1 VTMWRYVDGMDR
13 SFLLLIAVASAMTFT
28 AVFAL
33 SGGSEPSASAAPAVA
48 VEYADC
54 DAVRAAG
61 KAPLQRGQPGFRDS
75 WDVDGDGVVC
85 AASSTPV
92 SQPSGAGGS
101 SDAPPPNYQPS
112 YQIEG
117 APIPVHQLG

>member
-1 VTMWRYVDGMDR
+1 MDR
-13 SFLLLIAVASAMTFT
+13 SFLLLIAGASALTFT

-33 SGGSEPSASAAPAVA
+33 SGGSRPSPVAATPAAA
-48 VEYADC
+48 VQYADC

-85 AASSTPV
+85 ASSSAPV
-92 SQPSGAGGS
+92 GQAAGDGGS
-101 SDAPPPNYQPS
+101 SDAPPANYQPA